1 MEHSESDYIKAINY
15 FMVNII
21 FRIGEKMF
29 DQLKPLIEL
38 DPLFLYG
45 LVYVCPKNDHNSLM
59 YRIPLF
65 LPIAFKAKQLEEENR
80 KSIQIIEVCA

>member
-1 MEHSESDYIKAINY
+1 MEHSEFDYIKAINY
-15 FMVNII
+15 FMVTII
-21 FRIGEKMF
+21 FRIKEKMF
-29 DQLKPLIEL
+29 YKLKPLIEL

-65 LPIAFKAKQLEEENR
+65 LTIAFKANQLEDENR
-80 KSIQIIEVCA
+80 KSLPIIEVCA